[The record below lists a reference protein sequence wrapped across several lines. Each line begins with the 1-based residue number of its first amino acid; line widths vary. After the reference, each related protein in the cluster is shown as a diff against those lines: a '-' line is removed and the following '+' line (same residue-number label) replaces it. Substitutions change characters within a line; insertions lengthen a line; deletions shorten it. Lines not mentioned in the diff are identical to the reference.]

1 MDKTAVKVRLFID
14 RFSCFSKSHLQRL
27 AHFMAEYESDNRSAY
42 LRALTQLEKVAVSRE
57 FLDGSI
63 QQLLTL
69 PTIKT
74 QICAEKQVIL
84 AQYESE
90 QEQLRQTIA
99 SLMDKKVQLDAEI
112 NRQEKTLKSE
122 TNRIKK
128 RYASRKLSWIHES
141 GKPLSKRLRRV

>member
-1 MDKTAVKVRLFID
+1 
-14 RFSCFSKSHLQRL
+14 
-27 AHFMAEYESDNRSAY
+27 MAEYESDNRSAY

-74 QICAEKQVIL
+74 QIYAEKQVIL

-99 SLMDKKVQLDAEI
+99 SLMDKKAQLDAEI
-112 NRQEKTLKSE
+112 NRQEKTLKKR
-122 TNRIKK
+122 NKPYKKK